1 MPGKQKECST
11 CHKQMRSDNLL
22 RHKNVCEGENRTIL
36 TSDSKYNYQR
46 KGNDLQLSRFANNI
60 INKNQDSGAF
70 NSTSIGNGKDNTV
83 RNPDKVLTIHEA
95 AKKLK
100 IIPESDDESEGS
112 IVGDEYESE
121 EDDEDMEVDPT
132 NENETVI
139 YEDESDS
146 ENITKDELKA
156 RLYTSSNVM
165 KVFGLKLVAD
175 RALSNIE
182 LLQYIRMLKVPK
194 FRDVFHIDELPKK
207 VNDVECGIINL
218 STHEKMG
225 SHWVCYV
232 KIHKTRIFFDSFGRK
247 TPIQI
252 QKYLKTDKEFKN
264 NTSVIQRNI
273 DIVQRVNTKMC
284 GHLCLFVLTSLMR
297 ERFFS
302 YHQVMDQLRCAFEE
316 HYY

>member
-1 MPGKQKECST
+1 MPRKQVECLT
-11 CHKQMRSDNLL
+11 CHKSMRADNLA
-22 RHKNVCEGENRTIL
+22 RHKNTCEALKSKNPQL
-36 TSDSKYNYQR
+36 TASVVNK
-46 KGNDLQLSRFANNI
+46 I
-60 INKNQDSGAF
+60 IN
-70 NSTSIGNGKDNTV
+70 TSPDGHNGGMIQPSLGNGNL
-83 RNPDKVLTIHEA
+83 DKIPTIHEA
-95 AKKLK
+95 AKQLK

-112 IVGDEYESE
+112 IVGDEYESD

-132 NENETVI
+132 NENEAVI

-156 RLYTSSNVM
+156 RLYTSSNIM
-165 KVFGLKLVAD
+165 KVFGLKLLAD

-207 VNDVECGIINL
+207 VNVVECGIANL

-225 SHWVCYV
+225 THWVCYV

-264 NTSVIQRNI
+264 NTPVIQRNY
-273 DIVQRVNTKMC
+273 DIVQRVNTKIC